1 MSLNIMH
8 SWLDIKIIDENI
20 FFNKMCACKNKP
32 MCENRVPK
40 QQTAHS
46 GAVPDVSMRCLSP
59 HLGLLS
65 YFNIIY
71 LLSTYCV
78 SDLVLADSLPSVSYI
93 AQILNLPVL

>member
-1 MSLNIMH
+1 
-8 SWLDIKIIDENI
+8 
-20 FFNKMCACKNKP
+20 

-46 GAVPDVSMRCLSP
+46 GAGCQMFRCDVCHHTRGC
-59 HLGLLS
+59 

-78 SDLVLADSLPSVSYI
+78 LDLVLADSLPSVSYI